1 MHTVVEDR
9 ESEKPLTAAERAYL
23 DALFQEAYPKLYK
36 AAARHLHNI
45 CLDSVEDVIQ
55 ETFLRA
61 CRQFHEMVRCDAP
74 EAWLVSVCHHAAV
87 DEVRRYNRISE
98 LYESSGQC
106 EIDTASDSI
115 DEILPP
121 GISPRDHEILVRHYV
136 YKDTSDEIGKDQT
149 FDSTTTTSQATQK
162 NKKRAQLIN

>member
-121 GISPRDHEILVRHYV
+121 GISPRDREILVRHYV
-136 YKDTSDEIGKDQT
+136 YKDTSDEIGKDLAIKP
-149 FDSTTTTSQATQK
+149 STVRQRLARLR
-162 NKKRAQLIN
+162 KKIKKELN